1 MADYGLDRG
10 RTLRRAVGNATAEI
24 TLADHGSVQMRWV
37 TAKGARQKTAPA
49 SVRRDD
55 PESVATLVT
64 LARDIARMVVVQ
76 RERVEGLLR
85 EEERR
90 WDFAAWRARYM
101 EHPVVSVIA
110 QRLIWRLRWGS
121 RTSTAIELD
130 GDLVDVDGRAGTRRA
145 GRADLAVAS
154 ATGSQRGVLA
164 WRRFLE
170 THGVR
175 QPFKQAH
182 REVLR
187 AGAEDGALAYH
198 PKRMMWARPDPGTV

>member
-90 WDFAAWRARYM
+90 WDFAAWRARYGA
-101 EHPVVSVIA
+101 SR
-110 QRLIWRLRWGS
+110 RLGHSAAAHLA
-121 RTSTAIELD
+121 TAVGVAHQH
-130 GDLVDVDGRAGTRRA
+130 GDRA
-145 GRADLAVAS
+145 
-154 ATGSQRGVLA
+154 
-164 WRRFLE
+164 
-170 THGVR
+170 
-175 QPFKQAH
+175 
-182 REVLR
+182 
-187 AGAEDGALAYH
+187 
-198 PKRMMWARPDPGTV
+198 